1 MYSRITGYYRPVQNW
16 NDGKS
21 QEFKQR
27 KTYDI
32 AHSVLHKK
40 NEAKAEADCECCC
53 DAEIKDDDV
62 ILFATKTCP
71 NCKVAASFLDKAGIS
86 YRKLYAEESEEEFER
101 FGITGA
107 PTLVVIKDGNF
118 ETIYNASNI
127 RKYADSHKA

>member
-1 MYSRITGYYRPVQNW
+1 M
-16 NDGKS
+16 
-21 QEFKQR
+21 
-27 KTYDI
+27 
-32 AHSVLHKK
+32 
-40 NEAKAEADCECCC
+40 
-53 DAEIKDDDV
+53 
-62 ILFATKTCP
+62 
-71 NCKVAASFLDKAGIS
+71 AASFLDKAGIS